1 VARPDSLPAAQPT
14 ARLTT
19 LLVAAGLLASVA
31 AGAAAT
37 RTDSRG
43 TLALVTGAL
52 SGQGY
57 RDGAAATA
65 RFSYPNGL
73 AIGTGGTFYVADP
86 RNHAIRR
93 VSGADIVST
102 VAGTVGRSGHLD
114 GPAVIAE
121 FNGPVDVAR
130 DAAGNLFVV
139 DSGNHVIRRIDREG
153 QVTTFAGA
161 PGQTG
166 SADGTGRAARFNS
179 PVSIALDPAG
189 NLLVGDAG
197 NQLVRRI
204 SPDGRVS
211 TLAGHACE
219 AGAVDGAGDAARF
232 NGLGGIAVDRAGNV
246 YLAETGNHT
255 IRKVTANGVVTTV
268 AGAAGQAGAADGI
281 GAAARFC
288 GPSGVACD
296 STGALYVA
304 DSYCH
309 LIRRITPEGTVTT
322 IAGRAWQTGSTDGVG
337 DAARLKGPARLAVL
351 GDGRLLFTDNNGQ
364 VRSVSADGTVRTIA
378 GAPAQSGTVDGP
390 ALAARYNYTNGVA
403 FDPAGNLYIVDMDNG
418 TVRKM
423 TPAGEVSTLVG
434 TPGKFGNANGRGA
447 EVQFGGAG
455 AIAADATGNLFLTE
469 FYNHAIRKITPD
481 GTVTT
486 FAGKPGQA
494 GTADGVGEAAQF
506 SSPNAIDADAA
517 GNLYIAD
524 FGSHTVRKV
533 TPDGAVSTIAGV
545 AGKAGHRDGTAGT
558 ALFDGPAGVA
568 VDASGAVYVT
578 ELNNHTVRRIA
589 EGVVTTLAGAPK
601 LTGSTDGKGGGARFS
616 GPWGIAVHRNGN
628 LYVCDSGNN
637 AIRCITPGGTV
648 TTIAGGAGPYW
659 NEPGPLPGR
668 LGYPISLTIRRDTG
682 DLYVSV
688 PDAVVKITLP

>member
-1 VARPDSLPAAQPT
+1 VVQPHAVPPARRAAPHT
-14 ARLTT
+14 V
-19 LLVAAGLLASVA
+19 LLVATGLLACAV
-31 AGAAAT
+31 GTAAT
-37 RTDSRG
+37 RPDSRG
-43 TLALVTGAL
+43 TLTLVTGGL

-73 AIGTGGTFYVADP
+73 VAGAGGNIYVADP

-93 VSGADIVST
+93 ISGGDVVST

-114 GPAVIAE
+114 GPAAIAE

-130 DAAGNLFVV
+130 DSAGNLFVV
-139 DSGNHVIRRIDREG
+139 DNGNHVIRRIDREG
-153 QVTTFAGA
+153 QVTTFAGT

-166 SADGTGRAARFNS
+166 STDGTGRAARFNS

-211 TLAGHACE
+211 TLAGHAGE
-219 AGAVDGAGDAARF
+219 AGGTDGAGDTARF
-232 NGLGGIAVDRAGNV
+232 NGIGGLAVDRAGNV
-246 YLAETGNHT
+246 YVAETGNHT
-255 IRKVTANGVVTTV
+255 IRKITANGVVTTI
-268 AGAAGQAGAADGI
+268 AGSAGQAGATDGT

-288 GPSGVACD
+288 GPSGIACD
-296 STGALYVA
+296 STGALFVA

-309 LIRRITPEGTVTT
+309 LIRRITPEGAVTT
-322 IAGRAWQTGSTDGVG
+322 VAGRAWQTGSVDGTG
-337 DAARLKGPARLAVL
+337 DAARLKGPARIAVL

-364 VRSVSADGTVRTIA
+364 VRSVSADGRVRTIA

-390 ALAARYNYTNGVA
+390 ALVARYNYTNGVA
-403 FDPAGNLYIVDMDNG
+403 FDPSGSLYVVDMDNG
-418 TVRKM
+418 TIRKM
-423 TPAGEVSTLVG
+423 TPAGEVSTFVG
-434 TPGKFGNANGRGA
+434 TAGKFGNVNGRGA

-455 AIAADATGNLFLTE
+455 AIVADAAGNLFVTE
-469 FYNHAIRKITPD
+469 FYNHTIRKITPD
-481 GTVTT
+481 GAVTS

-494 GTADGVGEAAQF
+494 GHADGTREAAQF

-517 GNLYIAD
+517 GNLYVAD
-524 FGSHTVRKV
+524 FGSHTIRKV
-533 TPDGAVSTIAGV
+533 TPQGEVSTIAGV
-545 AGKAGHRDGTAGT
+545 AGTAGHRDGTAGA
-558 ALFDGPAGVA
+558 ALFDGPAGIA
-568 VDASGAVYVT
+568 VDAAGVVYVT
-578 ELNNHTVRRIA
+578 ELNNHTIRRIA
-589 EGVVTTLAGAPK
+589 EGVVTTLAGAPR
-601 LTGSTDGKGGGARFS
+601 LTGSTDAKGGGARFS

-628 LYVCDSGNN
+628 LYLCDSGNN
-637 AIRCITPGGTV
+637 AIRCVSPAGVV
-648 TTIAGGAGPYW
+648 TTVAGGAGPYW

-668 LGYPISLTIRRDTG
+668 LGYPISLTIRHDTG